1 MVVYFK
7 KNKEGNV
14 LLMFMGVEGIVVV
27 VGSTVAF
34 RPLYSHRWPEI
45 CSFNMLELFETLI
58 LGKS

>member
-1 MVVYFK
+1 M
-7 KNKEGNV
+7 
-14 LLMFMGVEGIVVV
+14 LMFMGVERIVVV
-27 VGSTVAF
+27 VGSPVAF